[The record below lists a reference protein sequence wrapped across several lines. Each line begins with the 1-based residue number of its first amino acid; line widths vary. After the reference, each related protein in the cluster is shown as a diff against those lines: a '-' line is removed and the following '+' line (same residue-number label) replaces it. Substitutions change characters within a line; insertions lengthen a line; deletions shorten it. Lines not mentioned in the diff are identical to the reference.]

1 MQSQCKLGAG
11 RVGSLGLQHA
21 CRGLL
26 FSCWSVKWKAEQCN
40 LSLHKLNTILN
51 CSEVVHC
58 YQFNSPCLVSS
69 SAFCGLHSLP
79 GYVSLYKPQQKLL
92 KLWCLGSCAYPAK
105 SNQKHIYKYRY
116 KEENTIYIYICLKNN
131 NRLSTACRGVRLKS
145 VTHLCWKHQEPFQG
159 TRAPWWKLA

>member
-1 MQSQCKLGAG
+1 MQNFEKKQKWSKPLGKYYCSKMLQAHAIAMQAWG
-11 RVGSLGLQHA
+11 RKSWSLDLQHA

-26 FSCWSVKWKAEQCN
+26 FSCWSVKWKTEQCN

-92 KLWCLGSCAYPAK
+92 KPWCLGSCAYPAK

-116 KEENTIYIYICLKNN
+116 EEENTIYTFKKTTTDSAQPIEE
-131 NRLSTACRGVRLKS
+131 SD
-145 VTHLCWKHQEPFQG
+145 
-159 TRAPWWKLA
+159 